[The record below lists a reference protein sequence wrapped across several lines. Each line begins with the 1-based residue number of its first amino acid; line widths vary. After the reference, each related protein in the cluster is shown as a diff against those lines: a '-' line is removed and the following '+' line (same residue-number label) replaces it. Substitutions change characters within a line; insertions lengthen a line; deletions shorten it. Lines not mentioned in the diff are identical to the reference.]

1 MKLPFGTGLG
11 SSAPCSQKSVAI
23 RAMRILGLD
32 AAIVSEFER
41 DGKVYMFENGVAKE
55 IEEDSEVYCKI
66 RALEKERGMLVY
78 AVTHER
84 FGFGECF
91 SFLDVSKYEEDWA
104 WEISMFLVGIYAVH
118 SYVWNVTHPECSGS
132 GRVLIQVC
140 EYGIERVG

>member
-32 AAIVSEFER
+32 AVTVSEFER

-66 RALEKERGMLVY
+66 RELEKERGMLVY

-91 SFLDVSKYEEDWA
+91 SFLNVSKYKEDWQH
-104 WEISMFLVGIYAVH
+104 EIVCFKNGIYAVQ
-118 SYVWNVTHPECSGS
+118 SYVWNVTNPECSESGS
-132 GRVLIQVC
+132 VIIHAVGS
-140 EYGIERVG
+140 GIERVG